1 MSTMQNT
8 QKAVYPLIHPL
19 KNVQLGES
27 FTSLLEGSGIYVRDE
42 NGKPYIDGI
51 SGLWNVSL
59 GYGHPGIRQ
68 AILEQLDRIP
78 FVNLVDQTNPTTV
91 KFAQELLALTPERLS
106 RAIYTCTGSESAEL
120 AIKLMRKYQSL
131 RGLEQKQNIVALSIS
146 YHGTYYGAMSASG
159 IDREI
164 SRGYGPKVPGFLFH
178 DTPFSSLERGSEDEE
193 LRAIEEL
200 FEREGDRI
208 AGMIVEPI
216 IGSGGTIPL
225 PDAFLRKIRELC
237 DLHGA
242 LLAFDEVATGMGRT
256 GRMFAFEHSGAVP
269 DILCLSKGIN
279 SGYLPLGAVLFS
291 EAIYREFAA
300 ANLHIEHLST
310 QNGNPIACAAG
321 LATIEALNQPGMLE
335 HVSEMGE
342 LLREL
347 LNEELADCPAFL
359 ETRGKGLM
367 IGVALQDDLAGGV
380 CMEAER
386 LSALIGRLKQRG
398 LIVYPFYTPGVTTGF
413 HLYPPFIISAQE
425 VSKIVG
431 IIKKTLGGR

>member
-1 MSTMQNT
+1 MSTV

-27 FTSLLEGSGIYVRDE
+27 FTSMSNGSGIYVQDV

-68 AILEQLDRIP
+68 AIVDQLDRIP

-91 KFAQELLALTPERLS
+91 KFAEELLSLTPERLS
-106 RAIYTCTGSESAEL
+106 RVIYTCTGSESAEL

-131 RGLEQKQNIVALSIS
+131 RGLEEKQNIVALSIS

-159 IDREI
+159 IDQEI
-164 SRGYGPKVPGFLFH
+164 SQGYGPKVPGFLFH
-178 DTPFSSLERGSEDEE
+178 NTPLSALGRGSEEEE
-193 LRAIEEL
+193 LQAIEEL
-200 FEREGDRI
+200 FNREGDRI

-237 DLHGA
+237 DRHGA

-256 GRMFAFEHSGAVP
+256 GRMFGFEHSGAVP
-269 DILCLSKGIN
+269 DILGLSKGIN

-291 EAIYREFAA
+291 ENIYREFAA
-300 ANLHIEHLST
+300 AHLHIEHLST

-321 LATIEALNQPGMLE
+321 LATIEALKEPGMME
-335 HVSEMGE
+335 HITDMGE
-342 LLREL
+342 LLRGL
-347 LNEELADCPAFL
+347 LNEALADCPAFK

-367 IGVALQDDLAGGV
+367 TGVALRSDLTGED

-386 LSALIGRLKQRG
+386 LSALVGRLKQRG

-413 HLYPPFIISAQE
+413 HLYPPFIINAQE
-425 VSKIVG
+425 VAKIVG